1 MGYELIEEDGSKK
14 IVRFSMDAADLKK
27 IFRKVKREISRE
39 INIPGFRSGH
49 VPDTIL
55 DKRFGNLILAEV
67 AEKAHKELTEGLF
80 DQFDWVL
87 SDEDPQFENLLPVE
101 GEDYVYT
108 VTYNTFQ
115 APEPVDY
122 KEIRLTVPTWD
133 ADSTLEET
141 MEHLRRQF
149 VDFVETDQPAA
160 ENDLVV
166 LTYPSPEGEDQPP
179 KELSAV
185 IGQND
190 MGPGFDEIITG
201 VRPGEIFTM
210 QMKIQKG
217 EEMAG
222 PAHTFTVKEV
232 KAHSY
237 PELDDEFAAKA
248 GGFKTIDELR
258 EKVREDITARYEADM
273 KGYRERLAV
282 SSILESN
289 TFDVPNFMVENLK
302 NDYLD
307 KLDDEEKDEA
317 TLKAAEEMAE
327 QKVREFL
334 LLREIAIRESL
345 EVPEQEIAEAVA
357 AGDSRSAFID
367 RSRNEKALDFV
378 LESAIIEEKE
388 PVEPDEVSGDTN
400 TVPWSWV
407 KVDTET
413 AEVKAEG
420 AE

>member
-87 SDEDPQFENLLPVE
+87 SDEDPQFEDLLPVE

>member
-122 KEIRLTVPTWD
+122 KEIKLTVPTWD